1 MGIGR
6 DTNGPCPHRLGRRR
20 VAAIGVQDL
29 DSRET
34 QTSQLR
40 LRGYMDALAD
50 SGLALDPGLIIR
62 GLPSYNRVSGAR
74 SMRQLLALDSP
85 PDAVFCF
92 NDHLALGVMRAI
104 YDAGLRVPEDIAVVG
119 FDDIPEAAVATPP
132 LTTVRQPLLEMGGLA
147 LRLLDQM
154 MHDPPKTELRLE
166 VATDLVVRI
175 STGPVRL
182 ARAYRP

>member
-1 MGIGR
+1 VQAGIPYDGR
-6 DTNGPCPHRLGRRR
+6 LVVEGNFMEARGRT
-20 VAAIGVQDL
+20 AA
-29 DSRET
+29 SE
-34 QTSQLR
+34 
-40 LRGYMDALAD
+40 
-50 SGLALDPGLIIR
+50 
-62 GLPSYNRVSGAR
+62 
-74 SMRQLLALDSP
+74 LLALESP
-85 PDAVFCF
+85 PTAIFASSDSAAFGA
-92 NDHLALGVMRAI
+92 LAAI
-104 YDAGLRVPEDIAVVG
+104 RGAGLSVPRDISVVG

-166 VATDLVVRI
+166 VATDLVVRS